1 MAATVTPTNGGISS
15 TTTISSLPINMNTDA
30 STGSSLVATQ
40 SHAQCVASISF
51 STPECSPGQF
61 GESTGLN
68 QEIDFNLL
76 SRMSR
81 SNGCNEQNSLI
92 VNENAIRKITPP
104 DKAKPPKVDG
114 ESALDMKMTPLG
126 SGAATSLNDHLGGAK
141 NDSIATTLRALSSS
155 VQDSVTQHTC
165 RQTKSNRGF
174 VSRRGGRNGAP
185 SPARL
190 ATTSPSLD
198 GVPIKDEDSFS
209 FQHSSILTTEVPSNT
224 DIHNNSSFPLTST
237 TASDLEREPLNTL
250 EEYAEVSVKSDADT
264 KSLTNS
270 IGKDTKANR
279 FPLSRPTTAPTD
291 RNVSFSPVP
300 STHTARTPIRSPP
313 SRAHYT
319 DLPNLDVTK
328 IESPGILLSPYLSSI
343 RPVQNELQKPT
354 TETISTNQN
363 MRPGGVTPTNFAT
376 ADFGKGE
383 LSLTSFD
390 GGNVLPWLSPTSY
403 HLFSPG
409 VMATTPRG
417 MFGGIPRTP
426 RTPTTNQL
434 FFSDPD
440 DQNTN
445 SEVET
450 KKASGPGLNDVM
462 QICVSPLAPS
472 KRNSTNSIICKNEYQ
487 RGLVETGCLDINFKD
502 VFASPKADVRAALR
516 LDRTLEMPTPTDKKH
531 PNSNSTK
538 LSLEKH
544 MAERD
549 LMEDED
555 IRLLLQLAQTTPR
568 KNCPPGNAGN
578 ELKSNTRVFRSP
590 RQKTKFGL
598 RHPGEPSLISL
609 QLPFMGRN
617 RIGPSTPQLLR
628 KNSRERPQ
636 MHSDDFKP
644 HLVLGTNP
652 SSSSCVR
659 KPGQN
664 IADNVKKGGKNTAK
678 VIPKNKLKPN
688 PSHKLKPNPSHK
700 LKPGALGMV
709 KNMAQ
714 LPTLPRP
721 GPGPG
726 PGLVPGIYSTPGH
739 PQYGNPSIPALHQQP
754 PHSVYPPPPHSHI
767 HMRRPGMPGHVP
779 FHYPYPPGHP
789 PHPYSYIS
797 APTIPGG
804 AKLGKNLMK
813 KGKIN
818 GKRPIGITTPMNK
831 KMKKSSSGKARGSG
845 SKKCQ
850 KNSVSPTMNNPAER
864 QKTAAAI
871 AAMNAAAGHKND
883 KAAALAS
890 AIMRGVTMRP
900 SGKWQAQ
907 LYYAG
912 KSRYIGV
919 FDTREKAALAYEIS
933 REKLKTDKSPSDQS
947 AQSVKETEANVNAAR
962 KAAFEG
968 VNEKDPRIT
977 GK

>member
-1 MAATVTPTNGGISS
+1 
-15 TTTISSLPINMNTDA
+15 MNPEA
-30 STGSSLVATQ
+30 STGSSLVGTRTQDQCAVAT
-40 SHAQCVASISF
+40 SISF
-51 STPECSPGQF
+51 STPESSPGQF
-61 GESTGLN
+61 GESTLLK
-68 QEIDFNLL
+68 EESDFDNNL
-76 SRMSR
+76 SRMSH
-81 SNGCNEQNSLI
+81 STGGNEQNSSRAK
-92 VNENAIRKITPP
+92 EKEIRKITPR
-104 DKAKPPKVDG
+104 DKAKPVKEEG
-114 ESALDMKMTPLG
+114 ESALDVKSMPLG
-126 SGAATSLNDHLGGAK
+126 NGAEASLNKHLGGG
-141 NDSIATTLRALSSS
+141 NNLSSS
-155 VQDSVTQHTC
+155 VHESVTLHTC
-165 RQTKSNRGF
+165 RQTKSSRGF
-174 VSRRGGRNGAP
+174 VSRRGGRSGAP

-190 ATTSPSLD
+190 ATNSPPLD
-198 GVPIKDEDSFS
+198 GVTIKEEDKFS
-209 FQHSSILTTEVPSNT
+209 FQQSSIVPKEVSSNA
-224 DIHNNSSFPLTST
+224 DIHNSSVFPLPST
-237 TASDLEREPLNTL
+237 TAGDLEREALNTL
-250 EEYAEVSVKSDADT
+250 EEYAEVSVKSEPDT
-264 KSLTNS
+264 GSLS
-270 IGKDTKANR
+270 ISMGIDTKANR
-279 FPLSRPTTAPTD
+279 FSLSRPTAPTD

-300 STHTARTPIRSPP
+300 PTHTARTPIRSPS
-313 SRAHYT
+313 SRSHYT
-319 DLPNLDVTK
+319 DLPNLDISK
-328 IESPGILLSPYLSSI
+328 IESPGILLSPYLPSI
-343 RPVQNELQKPT
+343 QAAQNEQKCT
-354 TETISTNQN
+354 TETCSMNQN
-363 MRPGGVTPTNFAT
+363 IRPGGVTPTNFAS

-390 GGNVLPWLSPTSY
+390 GGNVLPWMSPTPLY
-403 HLFSPG
+403 LFSPG

-426 RTPTTNQL
+426 RTPTTNQP

-440 DQNTN
+440 DQNN
-445 SEVET
+445 NPEVET
-450 KKASGPGLNDVM
+450 KKASGSGLNDVM

-472 KRNSTNSIICKNEYQ
+472 KRNSINSMISKNDYQ
-487 RGLVETGCLDINFKD
+487 RGLGDNACLDINFKD
-502 VFASPKADVRAALR
+502 VFASPKADVRSALR
-516 LDRTLEMPTPTDKKH
+516 LDKALEMSTPTDKKRLY
-531 PNSNSTK
+531 SNTTK

-568 KNCPPGNAGN
+568 KNCPTGTAGN
-578 ELKSNTRVFRSP
+578 EQKNNSRVFRSP
-590 RQKTKFGL
+590 RQKTKFGI
-598 RHPGEPSLISL
+598 RNPGEISLTSL

-617 RIGPSTPQLLR
+617 GIGPSTPKLSR

-636 MHSDDFKP
+636 MHPDDFKP
-644 HLVLGTNP
+644 HLVLGSNS
-652 SSSSCVR
+652 SSSSCIR

-664 IADNVKKGGKNTAK
+664 IAISTQKIGKNTMK
-678 VIPKNKLKPN
+678 MMPKNKLKPN
-688 PSHKLKPNPSHK
+688 PSHKPAL
-700 LKPGALGMV
+700 GALGMTN
-709 KNMAQ
+709 NMAP
-714 LPTLPRP
+714 LPTIPRP
-721 GPGPG
+721 GPAPA
-726 PGLVPGIYSTPGH
+726 PGIYGAPGL
-739 PQYGNPSIPALHQQP
+739 PQYGNPAIPALHQQP
-754 PHSVYPPPPHSHI
+754 PHSVYPPPHSHI

-797 APTIPGG
+797 APVIPGG
-804 AKLGKNLMK
+804 AKLGKNSMK

-818 GKRPIGITTPMNK
+818 GKRPISITGTPVNK
-831 KMKKSSSGKARGSG
+831 KVKKSSSGKARGSG
-845 SKKCQ
+845 TKKCQ
-850 KNSVSPTMNNPAER
+850 KISVSPTMNNPAER